1 MVSIFMLFW
10 GGKSK
15 YYNALLRCHRFA
27 ESSKFLKKQL
37 VLLPISSNSK
47 FSETPSRLYQVFSQT
62 TRNKQ
67 IKTILQ
73 IFLEILQLNSVSNL
87 PNTSN

>member
-1 MVSIFMLFW
+1 MVSMLFW

-15 YYNALLRCHRFA
+15 YYNALLRCHSFA

-37 VLLPISSNSK
+37 VLLSNFSNSK
-47 FSETPSRLYQVFSQT
+47 FSKAPSRLYQVSSQT
-62 TRNKQ
+62 TRSKQ

-73 IFLEILQLNSVSNL
+73 IFLEIL
-87 PNTSN
+87 

>member
-15 YYNALLRCHRFA
+15 YYNALLRCHRFV

-37 VLLPISSNSK
+37 VLLPIFSNSK
-47 FSETPSRLYQVFSQT
+47 FSETPSRLYQGFFPDHKKQT
-62 TRNKQ
+62 DQNHSTNFPRNLTAKQ
-67 IKTILQ
+67 CFK
-73 IFLEILQLNSVSNL
+73 SS
-87 PNTSN
+87 